1 MNNPVVRY
9 QVTERTCAHTEKD
22 WENRDSR
29 DTASDRGLQ
38 RPGADSAGRDIRNGV
53 SRERFRLV
61 RDVDATDDQPAGVYA
76 IGKEGEVW
84 ICGPLE
90 VIAQTRDESGNEWG
104 RLNGW
109 RDNDGRT
116 HLWAMP
122 MHMLAGSGDELRA
135 ELLRGGLILSSHPSR
150 RRLVTEYIAHAKP
163 EVTARCVQRTG
174 WHGDAF
180 VLPNETFGASHA
192 EPIIFQTASPD
203 GIALGQAGTLEEW
216 RENIAAHCAGNSRLV
231 LALSCAFA
239 GPCIGLLGAEGG
251 GVHLRGPSST
261 GKSTALSVAASV
273 FGSPRYVRTWRSTD
287 NALESVAALH
297 SDLLLPLDELGQLDP
312 RHAGAV
318 AYMIANGQG
327 KGRSRRD
334 GSARAPATWRVLF
347 LSTGEVGIADLVTES
362 GGKVRAGQEVR
373 IIDVPAGAGV
383 DMGVFE
389 RLPDG
394 VTSPGAFA
402 DQLKRAVGTHYGHA
416 LPAFLHSLTADPTRT
431 RETLRAMRDALTSA
445 LAGADADGQ
454 VRRVANRLALIAAA
468 GELATFMGLTGW
480 PQGEAESAIR
490 ACFATWL
497 ESRGTKGPAETAT
510 MLAQARAFFEAHGE
524 SRFTPWDRPDVR
536 TVNRAGFRR
545 TTADGQE
552 FYVFTEAFRREIAK
566 GFDHTQ
572 FARALAA
579 TGALLVGSGESTR
592 RERLPGEGLVRV
604 YRVTSSLWEATP

>member
-1 MNNPVVRY
+1 MSSPVVRY
-9 QVTERTCAHTEKD
+9 QVAQRTHAHTETH
-22 WENRDSR
+22 RDSR
-29 DTASDRGLQ
+29 DNPDTASDRGLQ
-38 RPGADSAGRDIRNGV
+38 RPGEDSAGRDNRDGM

-61 RDVDATDDQPAGVYA
+61 RDVDSTEDQPAGVYA
-76 IGKEGEVW
+76 IGDEGEVW

-90 VIAQTRDESGNEWG
+90 IIAQTRDESGNEWG
-104 RLNGW
+104 RLNRW
-109 RDNDGRT
+109 RDNDGRP

-150 RRLVTEYIAHAKP
+150 RRLVTEYIAHAQP
-163 EVTARCVQRTG
+163 DVSARCVQRTG

-180 VLPNETFGASHA
+180 VLPNETFGPSDA

-216 RENIAAHCAGNSRLV
+216 RENVAAHCAGNSRLV

-251 GVHLRGPSST
+251 GVHLRGPSSA
-261 GKSTALSVAASV
+261 GKSTALAVAASV
-273 FGSPRYVRTWRSTD
+273 FGSQRYLRTWRSTD

-297 SDLLLPLDELGQLDP
+297 SDLLLTLDELGQLDP

-318 AYMIANGQG
+318 AYMLANGQG
-327 KGRSRRD
+327 KSRSRRD

-373 IIDVPAGAGV
+373 IVDISADAGAG
-383 DMGVFE
+383 MGVFE

-394 VTSPGAFA
+394 VTSPGGFA
-402 DQLKRAVGTHYGHA
+402 DHLKRAAATYYGHA
-416 LPAFLHSLTADPTRT
+416 LPAFLRSLTADPTRT
-431 RETLRAMRDALTSA
+431 RETLRAMRDALARELS
-445 LAGADADGQ
+445 GVDADGQ
-454 VRRVANRLALIAAA
+454 VRRVADRLAVIAAA
-468 GELATFMGLTGW
+468 GELATFTGLTGW
-480 PQGEAESAIR
+480 SQGEAESAIR
-490 ACFATWL
+490 ACFAAWL
-497 ESRGTKGPAETAT
+497 ESRGTKGPAETTA
-510 MLAQARAFFEAHGE
+510 MLAQARAFFESHGT
-524 SRFTPWDRPDVR
+524 SRFTPWDRPDTP

-545 TTADGQE
+545 TTAGGQE

-566 GFDHTQ
+566 GFDHAQ
-572 FARALAA
+572 VARALAA

-592 RERLPGEGLVRV
+592 RERLPGEGLTRV
-604 YRVTSSLWEATP
+604 YRITSNLWEETP